1 MIDPVLATVI
11 AFSTIFGLIALHVP
25 IGAAMALVGVAGF
38 GLMIG
43 WAPALS
49 LLATEPASI
58 MGNLDLAVI
67 PLFLLMG
74 NLAVTSGLARDLYAA
89 AYAVIGHKPG
99 GLALA
104 TFIGAA
110 GFGSIC
116 GSAVAT
122 TVTFGRVALPEMLER
137 NYAKSFATGVVAAG
151 GTLGVVVPPSTILII
166 YAILTEQFILDLF
179 AAAVIPSI
187 LALTLYLITVA
198 ILVRRNPELAPAGPR
213 ATPRERLRA
222 IAAAW
227 GTFLLALLVLGGI
240 YSGIFTV
247 TEGAAVG
254 VVTAFALA
262 MLRGLSFAELKG
274 VLSSTATAS
283 LMCYMMIFG
292 ASIFGYFLTIT
303 RTPEMMVDLISGA
316 GLPPLGVI
324 GCLVLFY
331 LFVGAIFDEVAAIIL
346 TLPFVAPIVAG
357 LGYDLVWWGII
368 NVMVVTVGMISPP
381 IGLNVFVLNGLRG
394 DIGLRTIYKGVLP
407 FMAIDLV
414 RLAILVLIPA
424 LSLWLPGYLR

>member
-1 MIDPVLATVI
+1 MADPVVATLI
-11 AFSTIFGLIALHVP
+11 AFASIFGLIALHVP
-25 IGAAMALVGVAGF
+25 IGAAMALVGVVGF
-38 GLMIG
+38 GAMIG
-43 WAPALS
+43 WGAAFS

-58 MGNLDLAVI
+58 MGNIDLAVI

-74 NLAVTSGLARDLYAA
+74 NLAVSSGLARDLYTA
-89 AYAVIGHKPG
+89 AYAVIGHKRG

-122 TVTFGRVALPEMLER
+122 TVTFGRVALPEMLDR
-137 NYAKSFATGVVAAG
+137 GYAKSFSAGIVAAG
-151 GTLGVVVPPSTILII
+151 GTLGIVVPPSTILII

-187 LALTLYLITVA
+187 LALALYLLTVS
-198 ILVRRNPELAPAGPR
+198 ILVKRNPSLAPAGPR
-213 ATPRERLRA
+213 ATTRERLRA
-222 IAAAW
+222 IGAAW
-227 GTFLLALLVLGGI
+227 GTFLLAGLVLGGI
-240 YSGIFTV
+240 YAGVFTV

-254 VVTAFALA
+254 VTTAFVLSL
-262 MLRGLSFAELKG
+262 LRGLKWEDLKN
-274 VLSSTATAS
+274 VLISTATAS
-283 LMCYMMIFG
+283 LMVYMMIFG

-303 RTPEMMVDLISGA
+303 RTPEMMVDLIISL

-324 GCLVLFY
+324 GCIVVFY
-331 LFVGAIFDEVAAIIL
+331 LFAGAIFDEVAAIVL
-346 TLPFVAPIVAG
+346 TLPFVAPVVAG

-381 IGLNVFVLNGLRG
+381 IGLNVFVLNGLRP
-394 DIGLRTIYKGVLP
+394 DLDLKTIYKGVLP
-407 FMAIDLV
+407 FMAIDIV
-414 RLAILVLIPA
+414 RLAILVLFPA
-424 LSLWLPGYLR
+424 LTLWLPTLLH

>member
-1 MIDPVLATVI
+1 
-11 AFSTIFGLIALHVP
+11 
-25 IGAAMALVGVAGF
+25 MALVGVVGF
-38 GLMIG
+38 GMMIG
-43 WAPALS
+43 WTPAMS

-74 NLAVTSGLARDLYAA
+74 NLAVTSGLAHDLYAA
-89 AYAVIGHKPG
+89 AYAVIGHRRG

-122 TVTFGRVALPEMLER
+122 TVTFGRVALPEMLDR
-137 NYAKSFATGVVAAG
+137 GYAKSFSAGIVAAG
-151 GTLGVVVPPSTILII
+151 GTLGIVVPPSTILII

-213 ATPRERLRA
+213 ASMPERLRA
-222 IAAAW
+222 IGSAW
-227 GTFLLALLVLGGI
+227 GTFLLAGLVLGGI
-240 YSGIFTV
+240 YTGIFTV

-254 VVTAFALA
+254 VTTAFGLSV
-262 MLRGLSFAELKG
+262 LRGLSLPALKS
-274 VLSSTATAS
+274 VLVSTATGS
-283 LMCYMMIFG
+283 LMCYIMIFG

-303 RTPEMMVDLISGA
+303 RTPEMMVNVINGL
-316 GLPPLGVI
+316 GLPPLVVVGCFVI
-324 GCLVLFY
+324 FYLVL
-331 LFVGAIFDEVAAIIL
+331 GAIFDEVAAIVL
-346 TLPFVAPIVAG
+346 TLPFVAPIIAG

-381 IGLNVFVLNGLRG
+381 IGLNVFVLNGLRP
-394 DIGLRTIYKGVLP
+394 DLNLKTIYKGVLP

-414 RLAILVLIPA
+414 RLAILVLFPV
-424 LSLWLPGYLR
+424 LTLWLPTILR